1 MCKYCLLKTEMNEKK
16 IYLLLFLY
24 LEKELVTLQ
33 WELFAGF
40 GLSRTL
46 NIQV

>member
-1 MCKYCLLKTEMNEKK
+1 MNENK

-33 WELFAGF
+33 WELFADF
-40 GLSRTL
+40 GLSRAL
-46 NIQV
+46 NKQG